1 MRETKSTQDIICRRV
16 RSIAARLIMQVV
28 PAVYIKISFLCKHRF
43 GVTTIKRRKVMSLKM
58 KLVSALAMMFLMVG
72 VLIVGILGATQ
83 QTLTMTGNVQFNI
96 ADKSLYVKQVRI
108 KQDNNSDPQL
118 VTDFMPGYINGEFDM
133 NIGDFTGVNS
143 NTLGSFA
150 LYFDII
156 NATDIQW
163 AISNVTL
170 SEQLQAENVKASYS
184 GVIGVNDLTDTDS
197 DGFKNFD
204 PSTTEIDGT
213 LILVISTTNSGSI
226 DLSGITITIS
236 EYVPPAI
243 QVTSVSSSG
252 ATADTYNDLAGGVA
266 IDGSLDLSGIT
277 FNTGETTL
285 TVSMTSLNANYI
297 KNIVSYDSGAVD
309 YNTTGTSGTL
319 FVHSTS
325 LYLPQNTSE
334 ELTSGESKDLTIYVN
349 NNTGSPTTISGLQV
363 SFEEKESLLQADT
376 TNNYWYVEM
385 GTVMGETES
394 EYIRWKYIASVDDS
408 TGSDVATKYATFD
421 ANTTPTREGYFYLET
436 NVLSAIG
443 RDGTNNMIEV
453 SFNNDYT
460 PGGSTGNYHNLHGWT
475 NVEAN
480 DYATSNVRQYI
491 NGNDSY
497 DSYSGNSSSGYT
509 PSGRLSNMYDDLN
522 IDTANDIIYNQIIT
536 RSLGEL
542 YKDNASSS
550 TNPGDVTFPDLSGA
564 DVGYRYQKTDEDAFW
579 LLSYY
584 EVYNLVGSSSSDR
597 VWPIGSANIYWLRS
611 PNSTFSYYASYVR
624 TSGSLTPTDVRYY
637 TYAARAAFKFSI

>member
-1 MRETKSTQDIICRRV
+1 
-16 RSIAARLIMQVV
+16 
-28 PAVYIKISFLCKHRF
+28 
-43 GVTTIKRRKVMSLKM
+43 MSLKM

-108 KQDNNSDPQL
+108 KQDNNSDPQI

-163 AISNVTL
+163 AITNVTL

-226 DLSGITITIS
+226 DLSGITITIN

-252 ATADTYNDLAGGVA
+252 ATEDTYTDLAGGVA
-266 IDGSLDLSGIT
+266 IDGSIDLSGIE
-277 FNTGETTL
+277 FATGETTL
-285 TVSMTSLNANYI
+285 TISMTSLNANYI
-297 KNIVSYDSGAVD
+297 KNIVSYDSGAVS

-325 LYLPQNTSE
+325 LYLPQNTSG

-349 NNTGSPTTISGLQV
+349 NNTGSPITISGLQV
-363 SFEEKESLLQADT
+363 SFEEKDSLLQADT
-376 TNNYWYVEM
+376 ENEYWYVEM
-385 GTVMGETES
+385 GTVMGQTQS

-408 TGSDVATKYATFD
+408 TGSDVATKYSTFD
-421 ANTTPTREGYFYLET
+421 ANTAPTGEGYFYLET

-542 YKDNASSS
+542 YQDNASSS

-584 EVYNLVGSSSSDR
+584 EVYNLVGSSNDR

-611 PNSTFSYYASYVR
+611 PNSTFSYYVSYVR
-624 TSGSLTPTDVRYY
+624 TSGSLNPTDVRSY
-637 TYAARAAFKFSI
+637 TYAARAAFKFLI

>member
-1 MRETKSTQDIICRRV
+1 
-16 RSIAARLIMQVV
+16 
-28 PAVYIKISFLCKHRF
+28 
-43 GVTTIKRRKVMSLKM
+43 MSLKV
-58 KLVSALAMMFLMVG
+58 KLISAISLFMLMLG
-72 VLIVGILGATQ
+72 VLVIGVFAATIQ
-83 QTLTMTGNVQFNI
+83 QLQVTGSVSFEV
-96 ADKSLYVKQVRI
+96 ADKSLYVKDVRI
-108 KQDNNSDPQL
+108 RQ
-118 VTDFMPGYINGEFDM
+118 DM
-133 NIGDFTGVNS
+133 NSEPTSISGFEPCYMNGDFSLDLTGVVTA
-143 NTLGSFA
+143 NTYGSFS

-156 NATDIQW
+156 NATDTQW
-163 AISNVTL
+163 EIRNVNIPAAL
-170 SEQLQAENVKASYS
+170 SSAGVTDSYS
-184 GVIGVNDLTDTDS
+184 GIIYVNNLNDTDG

-204 PSTTEIDGT
+204 PKTTNKDGT
-213 LILVISTTNSGSI
+213 LVLTIVVPNSTSVNLDGI
-226 DLSGITITIS
+226 IITID
-236 EYVPPAI
+236 EYIDAALY
-243 QVTSVSSSG
+243 VTSVSSSG
-252 ATADTYNDLAGGVA
+252 ATPDTYSNLRGKVA
-266 IDGSLDLSGIT
+266 IDGSIDLSGIT

-285 TVSMTSLNANYI
+285 TISMTSLNENYL
-297 KNIVSYDSGAVD
+297 KNIVSYNLGEVD
-309 YNTTGTSGTL
+309 YDTTGTNGTL

-325 LYLPQNTSE
+325 LYLPQNSSG

-385 GTVMGETES
+385 GTVMGQTQS

-421 ANTTPTREGYFYLET
+421 ANTAPTGEGYFYLET

-453 SFNNDYT
+453 AFNNEYT
-460 PGGSTGNYHNLHGWT
+460 YDSSHSPTYYHQQHGWT
-475 NVEAN
+475 NVQAN

-497 DSYSGNSSSGYT
+497 DSRKGSSPTYT

-542 YKDNASSS
+542 YQDNTSSP
-550 TNPGDVTFPDLSGA
+550 TNPIDVTFPDLSGA
-564 DVGYRYQKTDEDAFW
+564 DAGYQYQETDEDAFW

-584 EVYNLVGSSSSDR
+584 EVYQLTGGSSTTGSDSGR
-597 VWPIGSANIYWLRS
+597 VWPTGSANHYWLRS
-611 PNSTFSYYASYVR
+611 PYSSDSVNACYVD
-624 TSGSLTPTDVRYY
+624 TSGTLDATNAHSIVVD
-637 TYAARAAFKFSI
+637 ARAAFKLLI

>member
-1 MRETKSTQDIICRRV
+1 
-16 RSIAARLIMQVV
+16 
-28 PAVYIKISFLCKHRF
+28 
-43 GVTTIKRRKVMSLKM
+43 MSLKM

-108 KQDNNSDPQL
+108 KQDNNSEPQI

-163 AISNVTL
+163 AITGVTL
-170 SEQLQAENVKASYS
+170 SEQLQAENVSASYS

-213 LILVISTTNSGSI
+213 LILVISTTNSESI
-226 DLSGITITIS
+226 DLSGITITIN

-252 ATADTYNDLAGGVA
+252 ATEDTYTDLAGGVA
-266 IDGSLDLSGIT
+266 IDGSIDLSGIE
-277 FNTGETTL
+277 FATGETTL
-285 TVSMTSLNANYI
+285 TISMTSLNANYI
-297 KNIVSYDSGAVD
+297 KNIVSYDSGAVS

-325 LYLPQNTSE
+325 LYLPQNTSG

-385 GTVMGETES
+385 GTVMGQTQS

-421 ANTTPTREGYFYLET
+421 ANTAPTGKGYFYLET
-436 NVLSAIG
+436 NVLTAIG

-453 SFNNDYT
+453 SFNND
-460 PGGSTGNYHNLHGWT
+460 WT
-475 NVEAN
+475 RTSLNAGHQTRTEWTSINAN
-480 DYATSNVRQYI
+480 DYATSNVRRYI
-491 NGNDSY
+491 NGVDSCDSY
-497 DSYSGNSSSGYT
+497 TKPNGTSSYPYT
-509 PSGRLSNMYDDLN
+509 YEPSGRESNMYTDLN
-522 IDTANDIIYNQIIT
+522 INTANDLVYEKIAT

-542 YKDNASSS
+542 YSNNRSSS
-550 TNPGDVTFPDLSGA
+550 SGGEVPYPTALASGDE
-564 DVGYRYQKTDEDAFW
+564 YYQSSHEDAFW

-584 EVYNLVGSSSSDR
+584 EVYQLTGGSSTTDSDSGR
-597 VWPIGSANIYWLRS
+597 VWPTGSANHYWLRS
-611 PNSTFSYYASYVR
+611 PLSSNSNAAYLVI
-624 TSGSLTPTDVRYY
+624 TSGSLFN
-637 TYAARAAFKFSI
+637 TYVYNYDFAARAAFKFSI